1 MDITERDK
9 SGMQEGLSNLLSRL
23 IFIVLTAAV
32 AVPLTASVVFVR
44 SLGQI

>member
-1 MDITERDK
+1 MKIAEK
-9 SGMQEGLSNLLSRL
+9 NKPSMQESLSKLLSRL

-32 AVPLTASVVFVR
+32 AVPLADSVVFVR